1 MSHIVF
7 VQQPLQCRLLFL
19 DPAGDSRDLTAPAGS
34 HDTHRP
40 GMEGANIHHTK
51 QLKKIRVIL
60 VQFSFRLFSWVRYQN
75 RDQRKKI
82 SFPYLHRCTEIW
94 RCQAGGQ
101 RRCWRALGLGRAF
114 RAAQTSPGR
123 TNLFLVIISTWT
135 YLDVVVCPADARGEP
150 LSQTLHLA
158 TGAGLLEICI
168 N

>member
-7 VQQPLQCRLLFL
+7 VQQPLVSAPLPGSSRGQQGPYSTCRQ
-19 DPAGDSRDLTAPAGS
+19 SRYTQARDGGGKYTSHKTA
-34 HDTHRP
+34 
-40 GMEGANIHHTK
+40 K
-51 QLKKIRVIL
+51 KKIRVIL

-158 TGAGLLEICI
+158 TGAGLLEI
-168 N
+168 